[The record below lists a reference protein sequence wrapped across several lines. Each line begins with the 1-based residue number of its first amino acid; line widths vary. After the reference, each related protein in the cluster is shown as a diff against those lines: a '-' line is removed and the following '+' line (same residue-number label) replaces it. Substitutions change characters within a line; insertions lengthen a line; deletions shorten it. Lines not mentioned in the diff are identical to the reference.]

1 MSHYSEAKQSSIPL
15 LNHLITLAGSQKRF
29 AALCGVS
36 TTVVAGWLKNGISR
50 RGAVLAAW
58 SREFQAIIAYQDLR
72 PDIDT
77 VHKLNE
83 VIESP
88 KFLQWREQQL
98 RYETQMD
105 FQGRSPLNSLNAV
118 KEITEQKG
126 E

>member
-1 MSHYSEAKQSSIPL
+1 
-15 LNHLITLAGSQKRF
+15 
-29 AALCGVS
+29 VS

-58 SREFQAIIAYQDLR
+58 SQEFSTIITYQDLR
-72 PDIDT
+72 PDLDD

-88 KFLQWREQQL
+88 KFRQWREQQL

-118 KEITEQKG
+118 REIVEQKG